1 MKKFHVA
8 LIVAGLVLA
17 PTLAVG
23 LSLLNKPAA
32 LVAKATD
39 TTKMLQNYEWF
50 YEAANNYDARVAQ
63 AHTFKG
69 MLATE
74 TDPGEK
80 QRLRVDLA
88 AIQQSCRELAARYA
102 AQSGKVHVG
111 YLKSNSL
118 PEVLNPKDCE

>member
-23 LSLLNKPAA
+23 ISLLNKPAA
-32 LVAKATD
+32 LVAKATN
-39 TTKMLQNYEWF
+39 TTQMLQNYEWF
-50 YEAANNYDARVAQ
+50 YEAANNYDARVSQ
-63 AHTFKG
+63 VRSFKQL
-69 MLATE
+69 LAE
-74 TDPGEK
+74 ESDAAEK

-88 AIQQSCRELAARYA
+88 AIRQSCRELAARYA

-111 YLKSNSL
+111 YLKSNAL
-118 PEVLNPKDCE
+118 PEVLNLEDCE